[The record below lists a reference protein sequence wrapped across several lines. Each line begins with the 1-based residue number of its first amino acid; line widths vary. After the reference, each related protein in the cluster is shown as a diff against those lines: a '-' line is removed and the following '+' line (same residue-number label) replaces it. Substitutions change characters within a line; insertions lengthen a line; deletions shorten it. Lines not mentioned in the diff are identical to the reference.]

1 MTTLNAV
8 YPLPART
15 RSGMNLLRTWLARAR
30 QRRQLRGLLRGDG
43 RFLKA
48 TGLAPHDIANE
59 AWKPFWRA

>member
-8 YPLPART
+8 YNLPAWAM
-15 RSGMNLLRTWLARAR
+15 SEIQSWSARAA

-48 TGLAPHDIANE
+48 TGLTPHDIAKE
-59 AWKPFWRA
+59 AWKPFWQA